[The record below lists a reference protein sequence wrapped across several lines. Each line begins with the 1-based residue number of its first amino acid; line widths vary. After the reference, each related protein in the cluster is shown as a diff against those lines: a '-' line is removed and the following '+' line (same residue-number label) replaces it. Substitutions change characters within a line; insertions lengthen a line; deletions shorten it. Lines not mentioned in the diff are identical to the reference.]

1 MREALWPEEGS
12 SSHPREVG
20 QFFTGSLRMP
30 LEVLIAESDGRAIG
44 FAELSIRPYAE
55 GCETD
60 RVAFLEGWYV
70 EPQYRRRGAGRALVL
85 AAEAWAVAQGCTEF
99 GSDALVDNTVS
110 AVAHAALGF
119 DEVAQIRCF
128 LKRLPTGGE
137 A

>member
-1 MREALWPEEGS
+1 MREALWPAEGP
-12 SSHPREVG
+12 SSHPREVQ
-20 QFFTGSLRMP
+20 QFFTGSQRTP
-30 LEVLIAESDGRAIG
+30 LEVLIAELDGRAIG

-85 AAEAWAVAQGCTEF
+85 AAEAWAAAQGCTEF
-99 GSDALVDNTVS
+99 GSDALIDNTLS
-110 AVAHAALGF
+110 AAAHAALGF

-128 LKRLPTGGE
+128 LKRLPAGGE

>member
-1 MREALWPEEGS
+1 MREALWPAEGP
-12 SSHPREVG
+12 SSHPREVQ
-20 QFFTGSLRMP
+20 QFFTGSQRTP
-30 LEVLIAESDGRAIG
+30 FEVLIAELDGRAIG

-85 AAEAWAVAQGCTEF
+85 AAEAWAGAQGCTEF
-99 GSDALVDNTVS
+99 GSDALIDNTLS
-110 AVAHAALGF
+110 AAAHAALGF

-128 LKRLPTGGE
+128 LKRLPAGGE